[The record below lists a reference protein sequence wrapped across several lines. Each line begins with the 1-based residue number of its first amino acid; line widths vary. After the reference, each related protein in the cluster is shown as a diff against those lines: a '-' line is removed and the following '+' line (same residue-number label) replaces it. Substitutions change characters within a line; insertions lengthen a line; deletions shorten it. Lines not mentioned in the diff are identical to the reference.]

1 MVARDSPKVLVGVQI
16 PGRLPKQ
23 KDCAM
28 WTLVFIVL
36 IGTKVD
42 VNIVGNYKSMYECFN
57 EREALS
63 YEVGKGDGYFKLGS
77 QAVCVYRED
86 ISV

>member
-23 KDCAM
+23 KDCTM

-42 VNIVGNYKSMYECFN
+42 ANIVGNYESMYDCFDN
-57 EREALS
+57 REQLA
-63 YEVGKGDGYFKLGS
+63 VTAGGKNGYFPES
-77 QAVCVYRED
+77 MQAVCVYRETTG
-86 ISV
+86 V